1 MDTNELNILRIKQL
15 IEYLGISNGNFAD
28 KIGIDRSVFSRYMT
42 GKQRI
47 TFELLGKIVV
57 AYPEFNPSWVLKGCG
72 NMLSPATT
80 TINVNRGG
88 DISGNSASNIN
99 SPSGSI
105 NSPMGFKTTQ
115 NECAN
120 GTPYYNIESAVC
132 GVLSGFGEA
141 LTANNSDGAVVI
153 PTLQTKDGDIFLQT
167 RGRSMIDTKCPE
179 RSIPEGA
186 MVLVRR
192 WSHNFIEW
200 GEMYCLATSDGYVI
214 KRLMPGADNSK
225 ILCVSADSDNYPAY
239 EVLIDD
245 IKAIGRVIAVVSTQ
259 ML

>member
-1 MDTNELNILRIKQL
+1 MNTNELNILRIKQL
-15 IEYLGISNGNFAD
+15 IDHLGVSNGNFAD

-42 GKQRI
+42 GKQRV
-47 TFELLGKIVV
+47 TFEVLGRIAV
-57 AYPEFNPSWVLKGCG
+57 AFPEFNPSWVLKGAG
-72 NMLSPATT
+72 NMLSPSTT
-80 TINVNRGG
+80 TINVNNGG
-88 DISGNSASNIN
+88 DISGNTASNIN
-99 SPSGSI
+99 SPSSSV
-105 NSPMGFKTTQ
+105 NSSVGLKTAQ
-115 NECAN
+115 NECIN
-120 GTPYYNIESAVC
+120 GTPYYNVESAVC
-132 GVLSGFGEA
+132 GALSGFGEA

-200 GEMYCLATSDGYVI
+200 GEIYCLATADGYVI
-214 KRLMPGADNSK
+214 KRLMPSSDSEK
-225 ILCVSADSDNYPAY
+225 IVCVSADSDNYPAY
-239 EVLIDD
+239 EVLVED